1 MSDNDITPADVEELM
16 NVFGMDSAMFKQTP
30 STKKKKKG
38 RDTTERS
45 EQLAKKKQEIKDLKQ
60 NLEILKREK
69 NRHQRD
75 SGTALDRINE
85 LEGERDELLRHI
97 DTLDKRIEELNSYG
111 REDILDM
118 DDYLASELDYQTN
131 YIKKELERIADYYEI
146 SKRKKRK
153 DELIEVIVL
162 FEKDPVNIQKVY
174 QRKKLWRYI
183 EEIRKDKYLR
193 QFLILD

>member
-1 MSDNDITPADVEELM
+1 MIQNDSPNLQYSLQENKKNNDNVSYEDVLQQVE
-16 NVFGMDSAMFKQTP
+16 
-30 STKKKKKG
+30 
-38 RDTTERS
+38 
-45 EQLAKKKQEIKDLKQ
+45 
-60 NLEILKREK
+60 
-69 NRHQRD
+69 
-75 SGTALDRINE
+75 
-85 LEGERDELLRHI
+85 
-97 DTLDKRIEELNSYG
+97 TLDEALPDLEATYIYE
-111 REDILDM
+111 EDILGM

>member
-1 MSDNDITPADVEELM
+1 MIQNDSPNLQYSLQENKKNNDNVSYEDVLQQVETLDEALP
-16 NVFGMDSAMFKQTP
+16 D
-30 STKKKKKG
+30 
-38 RDTTERS
+38 
-45 EQLAKKKQEIKDLKQ
+45 
-60 NLEILKREK
+60 LEIEY
-69 NRHQRD
+69 
-75 SGTALDRINE
+75 IY
-85 LEGERDELLRHI
+85 
-97 DTLDKRIEELNSYG
+97 EE
-111 REDILDM
+111 EAILGM

-131 YIKKELERIADYYEI
+131 YIKKDLEKIADYYEI

-153 DELIEVIVL
+153 NELVEVIVL

>member
-1 MSDNDITPADVEELM
+1 MIQNDSPNLQYSLQENKKNSDNVSYEDVLQQVETLDEALP
-16 NVFGMDSAMFKQTP
+16 DLETP
-30 STKKKKKG
+30 SIY
-38 RDTTERS
+38 E
-45 EQLAKKKQEIKDLKQ
+45 
-60 NLEILKREK
+60 
-69 NRHQRD
+69 
-75 SGTALDRINE
+75 
-85 LEGERDELLRHI
+85 
-97 DTLDKRIEELNSYG
+97 
-111 REDILDM
+111 EDIMDM

-153 DELIEVIVL
+153 DELVEVIVL

>member
-1 MSDNDITPADVEELM
+1 MIQNDSPNLQYSLQENKKNNDNVSYEDVLQQVETLDE
-16 NVFGMDSAMFKQTP
+16 
-30 STKKKKKG
+30 
-38 RDTTERS
+38 
-45 EQLAKKKQEIKDLKQ
+45 
-60 NLEILKREK
+60 
-69 NRHQRD
+69 
-75 SGTALDRINE
+75 ALDE
-85 LEGERDELLRHI
+85 ALPDLEATYIYE
-97 DTLDKRIEELNSYG
+97 
-111 REDILDM
+111 EDILDM